1 MFSKNKFICKLVNFV
16 LLISF
21 IPIFNKKIKFIKIPF
36 YIETNN
42 YTKDT
47 LIESL
52 INQKILTKIKIGSQK
67 QNLILNI
74 KLHQYFTLIS
84 NFESNIT
91 NEKFNNKKSKTFKNL
106 SKSLV
111 YSGDYDYREG
121 FVASDTLIFS
131 ENKKFNEYK
140 FFSVN
145 ISKNNDS
152 GVLGFEVGPN
162 YFISSNKLD
171 ELSLIK
177 YLKNKNYINEYS
189 FTFLF
194 NSYNNSIN
202 NKYNNNHIEGN
213 ILIGPNLHDFFPY
226 NYNVSDYFSSKI
238 STEDHYYLIWEIGFN
253 KILFNDSLAYFD
265 RGKCEDKA
273 KISIEFG
280 LIEGTHFIH
289 MKLKDTFFKQN
300 GCYHEKN
307 NITEYYY
314 FYCEDY
320 VNISNFPSFIF
331 NTLYDNYNFTL
342 TYEDLFFKYEN
353 KYYFLMVFKSS
364 YHWIFGNI
372 FLRKYNITFN
382 MDKKIIS
389 WYSKYNN
396 NINKKNRRINYY
408 IIIIV
413 FLFIFI
419 VFLIFVILKM
429 YNKLPRRKRI
439 YELKD
444 NNYYYNYDSFDENK
458 NNINNRK
465 NELMKFE
472 N

>member
-1 MFSKNKFICKLVNFV
+1 MLSKNNFICKLVNFV
-16 LLISF
+16 LLLSCF
-21 IPIFNKKIKFIKIPF
+21 IPIFNKKIKYIKIPF

-42 YTKDT
+42 YTNDS

-84 NFESNIT
+84 NLESNIT

-162 YFISSNKLD
+162 YFIISNKLD
-171 ELSLIK
+171 DLSFIK
-177 YLKNKNYINEYS
+177 YLKSKNYIDDYS

-194 NSYNNSIN
+194 NSNNNSNDNNNNN
-202 NKYNNNHIEGN
+202 NKIDGN
-213 ILIGPNLHDFFPY
+213 ILIGPNLHDFFPL
-226 NYNVSDYFSSKI
+226 NYNASDYFSSKI
-238 STEDHYYLIWEIGFN
+238 SSDHYYLIWEIGFN

-307 NITEYYY
+307 NINEYYY

-320 VNISNFPSFIF
+320 VNISDFPSFIF

-342 TYEDLFFKYEN
+342 TYKDLFLKFEN
-353 KYYFLMVFKSS
+353 KYFFLMVFKSS
-364 YHWIFGNI
+364 YNWIFGNI

-444 NNYYYNYDSFDENK
+444 NNYYYNYESFDDNK
-458 NNINNRK
+458 NNINIRK

-472 N
+472 K